1 MTQEQ
6 FIKQIAS
13 IICEIAPSYN
23 ILCPSAVIAQA
34 ILESGSGTSE
44 LAKNAHNY
52 FGLKYRPNRCPT
64 ACGTYYK
71 TGSEQNSDGSYTS
84 SAMQWL
90 KFKNMRDGVIGYFDF
105 TNISNY
111 KNLKGVTNPKTYLK
125 NIKAAGYATSIFYV
139 TKVMNIVNK
148 YDLTKYDGHK
158 DEVQTTKYY
167 RVQVGV
173 FSKIE
178 NAKTLQ
184 RQLQTAGFSTT
195 IKNINGLYKVQIGAY
210 SKKENA
216 NACLKK
222 VKAKGFNAFI
232 THN

>member
-1 MTQEQ
+1 
-6 FIKQIAS
+6 
-13 IICEIAPSYN
+13 
-23 ILCPSAVIAQA
+23 
-34 ILESGSGTSE
+34 
-44 LAKNAHNY
+44 
-52 FGLKYRPNRCPT
+52 
-64 ACGTYYK
+64 
-71 TGSEQNSDGSYTS
+71 
-84 SAMQWL
+84 
-90 KFKNMRDGVIGYFDF
+90 
-105 TNISNY
+105 
-111 KNLKGVTNPKTYLK
+111 
-125 NIKAAGYATSIFYV
+125 
-139 TKVMNIVNK
+139 MNIVNK

-158 DEVQTTKYY
+158 DEFQTTKYY